1 MLRAGERRNEEV
13 TVKGRVESQDSAG
26 RAREGQHRK
35 LNGVSQSFGRRRQ
48 WHPTPVPLP
57 GESHG

>member
-1 MLRAGERRNEEV
+1 MLRAGERRSGEV

-35 LNGVSQSFGRRRQ
+35 FNGVSQSFGIRHF
-48 WHPTPVPLP
+48 WA
-57 GESHG
+57 

>member
-1 MLRAGERRNEEV
+1 MLRAGERRSEEV

-35 LNGVSQSFGRRRQ
+35 FNGVSQSFGIRHF
-48 WHPTPVPLP
+48 WA
-57 GESHG
+57 